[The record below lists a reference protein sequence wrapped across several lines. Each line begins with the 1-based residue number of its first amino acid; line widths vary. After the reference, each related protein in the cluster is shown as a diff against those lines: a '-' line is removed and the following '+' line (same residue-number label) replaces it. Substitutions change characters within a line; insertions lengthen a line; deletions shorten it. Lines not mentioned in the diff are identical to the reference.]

1 MIMSRSKVW
10 IKLIQ
15 SVITFR
21 NPHLLRTVFFTR
33 IEVRKPEKGFYIN
46 DLCKWL
52 VKKIIPI
59 KKGVMT
65 PSVADDET

>member
-15 SVITFR
+15 
-21 NPHLLRTVFFTR
+21 LLLFATLIYSAQYFFTR
-33 IEVRKPEKGFYIN
+33 VEVRKPEKGFYIN

-65 PSVADDET
+65 PSVANDET